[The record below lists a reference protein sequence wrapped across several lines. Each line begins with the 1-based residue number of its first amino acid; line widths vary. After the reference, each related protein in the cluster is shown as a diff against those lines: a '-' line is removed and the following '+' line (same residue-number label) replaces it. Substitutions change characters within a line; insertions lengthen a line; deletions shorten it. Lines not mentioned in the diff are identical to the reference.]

1 MFTYIPTPQTEEVMQ
16 VTDYK
21 TQAPPRAIIG
31 DIPVFCSFDELVD
44 TVKVIG
50 NPKNPNNH
58 GKDQVELLAKIIKAT
73 GWRNNI
79 TISRQSGFVV
89 KGHGRLAA
97 AIQAA
102 CP

>member
-1 MFTYIPTPQTEEVMQ
+1 M
-16 VTDYK
+16 TDYK
-21 TQAPPRAIIG
+21 TQAPPRAMIG
-31 DIPVFCSFDELVD
+31 EIPVFCSFDELVD
-44 TVKVIG
+44 TEKVIG
-50 NPKNPNNH
+50 NPRNPNTH
-58 GKDQVELLAKIIKAT
+58 GKKQVELLAKIIKAT

>member
-1 MFTYIPTPQTEEVMQ
+1 MNQPEYRSTA
-16 VTDYK
+16 K
-21 TQAPPRAIIG
+21 SRAMIG
-31 DIPVFCSFDELVD
+31 DIPVFCTFDEILDVE
-44 TVKVIG
+44 KVVG
-50 NPKNPNNH
+50 NPKNPNQH
-58 GKDQVELLAKIIKAT
+58 PKAQIEMLAKIIKNT
-73 GWRNNI
+73 GWRANI

>member
-1 MFTYIPTPQTEEVMQ
+1 M
-16 VTDYK
+16 TDYK
-21 TQAPPRAIIG
+21 TKAEPRATIG
-31 DIPVFCSFDELVD
+31 DIPVFCTFDELLE
-44 TVKVIG
+44 TEKVIG
-50 NPKNPNNH
+50 NPRNPNTH
-58 GKDQVELLAKIIKAT
+58 GKDQVTLLAKIIKAT

>member
-1 MFTYIPTPQTEEVMQ
+1 MS
-16 VTDYK
+16 TDYK
-21 TQAPPRAIIG
+21 TTAAPRATIG
-31 DIPVFCSFDELVD
+31 DVPVFCSYDELVD
-44 TVKVIG
+44 TEKIVG
-50 NPKNPNNH
+50 NPRNPNTH
-58 GKDQVELLAKIIKAT
+58 SKAQIEMLAKIIKAT

-79 TISRQSGFVV
+79 TISRRSGFVV

>member
-1 MFTYIPTPQTEEVMQ
+1 M
-16 VTDYK
+16 TDYK
-21 TQAPPRAIIG
+21 TQAPPRAMIG

>member
-1 MFTYIPTPQTEEVMQ
+1 M
-16 VTDYK
+16 TDYK
-21 TQAPPRAIIG
+21 TQAQPRAMIG

-44 TVKVIG
+44 IEKVIG
-50 NPKNPNNH
+50 NPKNPNTH
-58 GKDQVELLAKIIKAT
+58 GKKQVELLAKIIKAT

-79 TISRQSGFVV
+79 TVSRQSGFVV

>member
-1 MFTYIPTPQTEEVMQ
+1 M
-16 VTDYK
+16 TDYK
-21 TQAPPRAIIG
+21 TTAEPRATIG
-31 DIPVFCSFDELVD
+31 DIPVFCTFDELLE
-44 TVKVIG
+44 TEKVIG
-50 NPKNPNNH
+50 NPRNPNTH
-58 GKDQVELLAKIIKAT
+58 SKEQVQLLAKIIKAT

>member
-1 MFTYIPTPQTEEVMQ
+1 MIE
-16 VTDYK
+16 
-21 TQAPPRAIIG
+21 
-31 DIPVFCSFDELVD
+31 DIPVFCSFDELLE
-44 TVKVIG
+44 TEKVVG
-50 NPKNPNNH
+50 NPRNPNEH
-58 GKDQVELLAKIIKAT
+58 PKEQVEMLAKIIKAT

-79 TISRQSGFVV
+79 TISRRSGFVV

>member
-1 MFTYIPTPQTEEVMQ
+1 M
-16 VTDYK
+16 TDYK
-21 TQAPPRAIIG
+21 TKAEPRATIG
-31 DIPVFCSFDELVD
+31 DIPVFCTFDELLE
-44 TVKVIG
+44 TEKVIG
-50 NPKNPNNH
+50 NPRNPNTH
-58 GKDQVELLAKIIKAT
+58 GKDQVALLAKIIKAT

>member
-1 MFTYIPTPQTEEVMQ
+1 M
-16 VTDYK
+16 
-21 TQAPPRAIIG
+21 IG
-31 DIPVFCSFDELVD
+31 DIPVFCSYDELLETEKIV
-44 TVKVIG
+44 G
-50 NPKNPNNH
+50 NPRNPNEH
-58 GKDQVELLAKIIKAT
+58 PKGQIDMLARIIKAT